1 MHTFVSIPGAHE
13 NPPAEGLLGAERR
26 TGCPCLSAPALCWG
40 RKTRGDRWTLHVT
53 RGVCVSHQGAPPR
66 GDTELTEAPRGGK
79 PGGNLENK
87 QAGPRPRG
95 RKTPTCVGNIP
106 AANVARGGE
115 RRSCGRAGS
124 QRTQCLWTGA
134 RVRGGFIVQEGLCE
148 PGFSPAHGRCSADTS
163 RMKPEVCLGPGPLT
177 RALQFTTS
185 NAHHSLWRA
194 RSGLRPILQL
204 GEVKLSEVTT
214 AGGGS

>member
-26 TGCPCLSAPALCWG
+26 TGCPCLSEPALCWG

-95 RKTPTCVGNIP
+95 RKTPSASGTFPQPTWLAGVSGGRVGGRGHSALSASGLEPECEAASSCRKGCVN
-106 AANVARGGE
+106 
-115 RRSCGRAGS
+115 RAS
-124 QRTQCLWTGA
+124 PQRT
-134 RVRGGFIVQEGLCE
+134 GGVPQTLLE
-148 PGFSPAHGRCSADTS
+148 
-163 RMKPEVCLGPGPLT
+163 
-177 RALQFTTS
+177 
-185 NAHHSLWRA
+185 
-194 RSGLRPILQL
+194 
-204 GEVKLSEVTT
+204 
-214 AGGGS
+214 